1 MEYQDMTRMPVAQR
15 TDKQYMDWY
24 LEVQEGKNAEEL
36 GKLRNLMEQDI
47 VYCKIRH
54 LVDHGLILVSRYKR
68 LFGDTEF
75 AAFAD
80 ACMEAW
86 IQNEKEKERCR
97 VVQTKAYY
105 EIIVRPL
112 RETQCTVDLLNG
124 KAHIF
129 DVPFVYRDLHA
140 YYCAH
145 LYALSLCQKE
155 EQLAANEEIASFML
169 LDMLEYAKRG
179 NHGAS
184 KQLELNYNTTF
195 LNTLY
200 I

>member
-1 MEYQDMTRMPVAQR
+1 MNYQDMMRMPVAQR

-24 LEVQEGKNAEEL
+24 LEVQEEKNAAEL
-36 GKLRNLMEQDI
+36 GKLKNLMEQDI

-97 VVQTKAYY
+97 IVQTKAYY
-105 EIIVRPL
+105 ETIVQPL
-112 RETQCTVDLLNG
+112 YETQCTVDLLNG
-124 KAHIF
+124 KIHLF
-129 DVPFVYRDLHA
+129 DVPFAYRDLHA

-145 LYALSLCQKE
+145 LYALSLGKKK
-155 EQLAANEEIASFML
+155 EQLAVNEEIASFML
-169 LDMLEYAKRG
+169 LDMLEYEKCG
-179 NHGAS
+179 DYGKS
-184 KQLELNYNTTF
+184 KQLELNYSTTF
-195 LNTLY
+195 LNALY
-200 I
+200 V

>member
-1 MEYQDMTRMPVAQR
+1 MNYQDMMRMPVVQR

-36 GKLRNLMEQDI
+36 GKLKNLMEQDI

-97 VVQTKAYY
+97 IVQTKAYY
-105 EIIVRPL
+105 ETIVQPL
-112 RETQCTVDLLNG
+112 YETQCTVDLLNG
-124 KAHIF
+124 KIHLF
-129 DVPFVYRDLHA
+129 DVPFAYRDLHA

-145 LYALSLCQKE
+145 LYALSLGKKE
-155 EQLAANEEIASFML
+155 EQLAVNEEIASFML
-169 LDMLEYAKRG
+169 LDMLEYEKCG
-179 NHGAS
+179 DYGKS
-184 KQLELNYNTTF
+184 KQLELNYSTTF
-195 LNTLY
+195 LNALY
-200 I
+200 V

>member
-1 MEYQDMTRMPVAQR
+1 MNYQDMMRMPVAQR

-47 VYCKIRH
+47 VSCEIRH

-97 VVQTKAYY
+97 IVQAKAYY
-105 EIIVRPL
+105 ETIVQPL
-112 RETQCTVDLLNG
+112 CETQCTVDLLNG
-124 KAHIF
+124 KIHLF
-129 DVPFVYRDLHA
+129 DVPFAYRDLHA

-145 LYALSLCQKE
+145 LYALSLGKKE
-155 EQLAANEEIASFML
+155 EQLAVNEEIASFML
-169 LDMLEYAKRG
+169 LDMLEYAKQG
-179 NHGAS
+179 DYDKCA
-184 KQLELNYNTTF
+184 QLELNYTTTF
-195 LNTLY
+195 LNALY